1 MKRLIL
7 ATFILTAAAVGCTSN
22 ETKKM
27 EGSGTDSTANSST
40 TAATDNSTPPPVLDS
55 ATMMKNWM
63 AYSTPG
69 DMHKMMSS
77 WDGTWNCDIT
87 TWHAPG
93 APPEMTKGKAV
104 NKSILGG
111 RYQESVHTGNMM
123 GMSFEGRSTMA
134 YDNNKKK
141 FISTW
146 IDNVGTGL
154 MMLEGT
160 WDAASKTLTQAGS
173 CVDPSSGTDRLMS
186 VRQVLKVVDDKN
198 HVFEMYGPAPD
209 GKEYKMM
216 EIKMMKM

>member
-1 MKRLIL
+1 MKRLIIASGL
-7 ATFILTAAAVGCTSN
+7 ISALLVSCTNN
-22 ETKKM
+22 ETKTAD
-27 EGSGTDSTANSST
+27 GSLKDSTGKATDSTTISSNS
-40 TAATDNSTPPPVLDS
+40 APVLDS

-69 DMHKMMSS
+69 DMHTMMAS
-77 WDGTWNCDIT
+77 WDGTWDCDIT
-87 TWHAPG
+87 TWHMPG

-111 RYQESVHTGNMM
+111 RYQESIHTGNMM
-123 GMSFEGRSTMA
+123 GMPFEGKSTMA

-154 MMLEGT
+154 MVLEGP
-160 WDAASKTLTQAGS
+160 WDAGSKTLTQAGK
-173 CVDPSSGTDRLMS
+173 CVDPSSGTDREMA
-186 VRQVLKVVDDKN
+186 VRQVLTVVDENN
-198 HVFEMYGPAPD
+198 HVFAMYGPGPD

-216 EIKMMKM
+216 EIKMVKK